1 MMSSH
6 RTRLLAGLLPAL
18 MIAAPSAQ
26 AQLAVIDMASVTRL
40 IQQAQT
46 LAQQLEAA
54 RQQIAQAQ
62 ALYQSTTGSRGM
74 EQLLSGVTRNYLP
87 ADWAQLNAAMQG
99 GSGASG
105 ALAADVRAA
114 LAANAVLSASQ
125 MAVLSADEQAQIGN
139 SRRSVALLQAL
150 AQEALANSS
159 SRFASIQQLI
169 GAIASATD
177 QKGILELQTRIS
189 AEQGMLQNEQTK
201 LQVLYQA
208 AQAQAAVTAQRAREQ
223 IIAGHGSFA
232 TRFEPSPL

>member
-1 MMSSH
+1 
-6 RTRLLAGLLPAL
+6 
-18 MIAAPSAQ
+18 
-26 AQLAVIDMASVTRL
+26 
-40 IQQAQT
+40 
-46 LAQQLEAA
+46 
-54 RQQIAQAQ
+54 
-62 ALYQSTTGSRGM
+62 
-74 EQLLSGVTRNYLP
+74 
-87 ADWAQLNAAMQG
+87 
-99 GSGASG
+99 
-105 ALAADVRAA
+105 
-114 LAANAVLSASQ
+114 

-223 IIAGHGSFA
+223 NVGEYRARHQGLVRPG
-232 TRFEPSPL
+232 RRPPL